1 MLHSIYFS
9 PSGTTAKIAGLIGA
23 RLCDNCASHDIT
35 VKPLPELVIE
45 DADDIVLL
53 AVPVYAGRVPR
64 LASERLS
71 AVRGRGQKAI
81 AVAVY
86 GNRDYEDALAELCD
100 IAVACGFEVVGAG
113 AFIAEHCIFPK
124 VAAGRPDSGD
134 EQKIAAFVSAVGKN
148 ISEGRRLHPGLVK
161 GNRPYRKPGPVPL
174 HPDVDSRLC
183 DTCGA
188 CARQCPTGAIDASDL
203 RRTDSSKCISCCR
216 CIHICPRGARRFGG
230 MLYKAAGWKFTRD
243 NSRRLEPE
251 WFV

>member
-23 RLCDNCASHDIT
+23 RLSDNCMSHDIT
-35 VKPLPELVIE
+35 VKPMPELVIE
-45 DADDIVLL
+45 DAEDIVLL
-53 AVPVYAGRVPR
+53 AVPVYAGRVPE
-64 LASERLS
+64 LASERLA
-71 AVRGRGQKAI
+71 AVHGKGQKAI

-86 GNRDYEDALAELCD
+86 GNRDYDDALVELCD
-100 IAVACGFEVVGAG
+100 IAKARGFEVVAAG

-134 EQKIAAFVSAVGKN
+134 ELRIAEFVSAAGKN
-148 ISEGRRLHPGLVK
+148 ISEGKTLDLAAVK
-161 GNRPYRKPGPVPL
+161 GNRPYRKPGSVPL
-174 HPDVDSRLC
+174 HPEVDSRLC

-188 CARQCPTGAIDASDL
+188 CARQCPTGAIDVENP
-203 RRTDSSKCISCCR
+203 RVTDNAKCITCCR
-216 CIHICPRGARRFGG
+216 CIHVCPRGARRFGG
-230 MLYKAAGWKFTRD
+230 LLYKAAGWKFVRD